1 MNTNKTVVFV
11 DINATVDMNYVL
23 LVNFLKQD
31 LIYFAESSYLLLE
44 NTKLYDLYDSS
55 LYLSSS
61 SSSSIADGEGD
72 RRRLTITNEPESDLN
87 TVIIGRGG
95 GYIYNSLVYS
105 GYGILLSYQADDLMI
120 DSSTFELSSIQYNT
134 VAITTMEGE
143 EGATT
148 TASEENSLLLRNSL
162 VSCGGKAA
170 NCAENTANFVTC
182 QDQSDV
188 GESSFSYD
196 WVCGEDSIC
205 QDSAM
210 AGNYPIYSIYFSCP
224 TFPVYHYYPFGI
236 YFICIY
242 IYIYQH

>member
-31 LIYFAESSYLLLE
+31 LIYFAKSSYLLLE
-44 NTKLYDLYDSS
+44 DTKLYDLYDSS
-55 LYLSSS
+55 LHLSSSSSS

-188 GESSFSYD
+188 GKNSFSYD

-210 AGNYPIYSIYFSCP
+210 AGNYPIYSYLF
-224 TFPVYHYYPFGI
+224 
-236 YFICIY
+236 
-242 IYIYQH
+242 